1 MPIFFRSAP
10 VRQPL
15 VFDSIGN
22 NWLQDPTRRPKGYPL
37 FHYLQTESG
46 QGEIWIQGK
55 SYILNPGEGVL
66 ISRTG
71 EPALLHLP
79 VLWRTVSAK

>member
-46 QGEIWIQGK
+46 QLRIFVAHRLAGTPGYLLHDEMW
-55 SYILNPGEGVL
+55 GEGV
-66 ISRTG
+66 IHYASFW
-71 EPALLHLP
+71 
-79 VLWRTVSAK
+79 V